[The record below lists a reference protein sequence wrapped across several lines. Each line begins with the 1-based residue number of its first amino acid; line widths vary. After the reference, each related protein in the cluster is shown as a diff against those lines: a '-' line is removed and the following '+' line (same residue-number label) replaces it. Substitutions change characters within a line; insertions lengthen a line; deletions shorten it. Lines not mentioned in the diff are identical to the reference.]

1 MPHFEVT
8 LYALLTTNSIL
19 LLMVYY
25 RILDLERYLNEPS
38 MTMIQLSPHNNY
50 IIRGNTAIKK
60 T

>member
-1 MPHFEVT
+1 
-8 LYALLTTNSIL
+8 
-19 LLMVYY
+19 MVYY

-60 T
+60 LDSSMYKCMLHGQCGKNS